1 MKKED
6 IQYVTCA
13 HCGARI
19 HMKDAVHFKSVFIY
33 GEHYHCKECDP
44 SGQWD
49 CTIDDVPM
57 HREKGESVVRSVG
70 TFGAWSGQANN

>member
-33 GEHYHCKECDP
+33 GEHYHCKVCDP

-57 HREKGESVVRSVG
+57 H
-70 TFGAWSGQANN
+70 